1 MSQSIA
7 EHANAVPSKR
17 PFEDTTHHFTRAW
30 LQYNSVRYA
39 LTTGEA
45 PLYQHCPQPYS
56 PSKRRSSSSE
66 ATSML
71 ADRDQVMSAS
81 FPSFMSVFDGSEES
95 TFFRT
100 GDLGEHSKADQDGY
114 LMTTQSANI
123 QAPLPHSKPSEHRD
137 SVTSL
142 STQSESTESSPTTT
156 SSTFDSPLIS
166 DTSSAPESATSLA
179 PSTPFTGIMAKE
191 GQPTTLHNGDKRT
204 LANTQGP
211 QTMQDATKNVKRL
224 TLDMNLPTL
233 RRPAT
238 TSLLDTAH
246 PLSCP
251 TSPLKEPMKSARK
264 KPTNLTIRTPG
275 YNQSTFPRA
284 AGNVPPTPSGRP
296 ALHHIQSSPALPSLA
311 SPRGPPAGGMF
322 LPLPSLN
329 TQHSKQNSSSSNG
342 SSFLASS
349 MPDLRE
355 ESEHQLP
362 QSQEAPER
370 GYTEGPICI
379 YDCGVYLYLEPTA
392 EEASNYDTIINVA
405 KEVRNPLK
413 SVGLGEGTVMS
424 VMRADRTEIR
434 RSMTE
439 PQTAISEFSFK
450 SAWEWPRPENT
461 ITPATTTPTQ
471 SSYAPKP
478 KPKSKQ
484 PEYVHVRWDHN
495 SEILEDLY
503 PLCKVIDERVAEGK
517 KVLIHCQLGV
527 SRSASLIIAYGLYKN
542 YQPTFHAMYAI
553 VKERSRWVGPN
564 MSLIYQLTDFKNKL
578 NRGDF
583 ANGSRPPRQE
593 WFIRSPDGPLA
604 PLAGDSTPAITS
616 SDPAAEALRTGA
628 NANNDTNTRRTTLEL
643 NKAQPPVPLFPN
655 SEAPTQPLAAATPT
669 PAPPPR
675 KSVTTVKR
683 AASRPLPLRERSMGM
698 EIPAH
703 RPRKVAGTAG
713 AQASAIMDLAM
724 KDVPSTPSLFSPRA
738 SEFMATPFGI
748 RGAGDLETPG
758 NRQSKEIPSSL
769 NWLPVRKEG
778 HIRTAS
784 KDPRSPHQ
792 EAEAKETFGS
802 IDEYL

>member
-7 EHANAVPSKR
+7 GYANALPSKR
-17 PFEDTTHHFTRAW
+17 SFEDTTYHSPHTW
-30 LQYNSVRYA
+30 LQYNNVRYGITA
-39 LTTGEA
+39 DEA
-45 PLYQHCPQPYS
+45 PPYQHSPQPYS
-56 PSKRRSSSSE
+56 PSKRRSSSSK

-71 ADRDQVMSAS
+71 AERDQIMSGS
-81 FPSFMSVFDGSEES
+81 FPSFMSVFGGSEES
-95 TFFRT
+95 GFFRA
-100 GDLGEHSKADQDGY
+100 GDLSEHSKVDPDGF
-114 LMTTQSANI
+114 LMTAQTANL
-123 QAPLPHSKPSEHRD
+123 QAQLPHSKPDHHRG
-137 SVTSL
+137 SITSL

-156 SSTFDSPLIS
+156 NSTFDSPLIS

-179 PSTPFTGIMAKE
+179 PSTPFTAIMAKE
-191 GQPTTLHNGDKRT
+191 GQPTSLHNEDKHT
-204 LANTQGP
+204 LANTQVS
-211 QTMQDATKNVKRL
+211 QTMQDATKNVKKL

-238 TSLLDTAH
+238 TSSLDTAH
-246 PLSCP
+246 PLSAP

-275 YNQSTFPRA
+275 YNQLTFPRA
-284 AGNVPPTPSGRP
+284 AGNVPPTPSSRP
-296 ALHHIQSSPALPSLA
+296 ALHHMQSSPLLPSLA

-322 LPLPSLN
+322 LPLPTLN
-329 TQHSKQNSSSSNG
+329 TQHSKQSSSSSNG

-355 ESEHQLP
+355 ESEHQVP
-362 QSQEAPER
+362 PSQEAPER

-413 SVGLGEGTVMS
+413 SRGLGEGTVMS
-424 VMRADRTEIR
+424 VMRSDQTQNR

-439 PQTAISEFSFK
+439 PQTAVSEFSFK
-450 SAWEWPRPENT
+450 SAWEWPQPENT
-461 ITPATTTPTQ
+461 ITPTTTTPTQ
-471 SSYAPKP
+471 SSFA
-478 KPKSKQ
+478 PKSKE

-503 PLCKVIDERVAEGK
+503 PLCKVIDERVAQGK

-527 SRSASLIIAYGLYKN
+527 SRSASLVIAYGLYKN
-542 YQPTFHAMYAI
+542 YQPNFHAMYAA

-578 NRGDF
+578 NRGDL
-583 ANGSRPPRQE
+583 ANGSRQARQE
-593 WFIRSPDGPLA
+593 WFVRSPNGLPASSSGESTAMTTIEPTA
-604 PLAGDSTPAITS
+604 PAVGSV
-616 SDPAAEALRTGA
+616 A
-628 NANNDTNTRRTTLEL
+628 NADTDMDKRNSSLEL
-643 NKAQPPVPLFPN
+643 NKALPPVPLFPKN
-655 SEAPTQPLAAATPT
+655 EDVTQPL
-669 PAPPPR
+669 PAPTSMPPVQPPPP
-675 KSVTTVKR
+675 KPVTTVKR
-683 AASRPLPLRERSMGM
+683 AASRPLPFRERSMGM

-703 RPRKVAGTAG
+703 RPRNVAGIAVAPT
-713 AQASAIMDLAM
+713 SAVMDLAM
-724 KDVPSTPSLFSPRA
+724 IDVPSTPSLFSPRA

-758 NRQSKEIPSSL
+758 NRQSKEIPSCF
-769 NWLPVRKEG
+769 NWLPLRKEG
-778 HIRTAS
+778 HVRTAS

-792 EAEAKETFGS
+792 EAEAKEMFQS
-802 IDEYL
+802 IDDYL